1 MARYE
6 FYEEDGSSDREEC
19 PHCGDTF
26 MGDYGDRKRVR
37 FAEPASGSTAYQY
50 FLEAP
55 AGAGE
60 TNYYEFGP
68 AEIGIDGE
76 WRTVT
81 GTDGDAFVVGV
92 ET

>member
-1 MARYE
+1 MERVE
-6 FYEEDGSSDREEC
+6 PD
-19 PHCGDTF
+19 
-26 MGDYGDRKRVR
+26 GDRKRVR
-37 FAEPASGSTAYQY
+37 FAEPAGSSTTYQY

-68 AEIGIDGE
+68 AAIRIKGE
-76 WRTVT
+76 WQPVSGT
-81 GTDGDAFVVGV
+81 GGDAVAGGA

>member
-1 MARYE
+1 MERVE
-6 FYEEDGSSDREEC
+6 PD
-19 PHCGDTF
+19 
-26 MGDYGDRKRVR
+26 GDRKRVR
-37 FAEPASGSTAYQY
+37 FAEPAGGSTTYQY

-55 AGAGE
+55 ACPKE

-68 AEIGIDGE
+68 AQIRIDGE

-81 GTDGDAFVVGV
+81 GTGGDAFVVGA